1 MRRALSSPDA
11 DTDPHRLCGRAN
23 VRRGRF
29 HPRRAGRERRG
40 RQAGCQDRQDRYQGI
55 FHQLTSNYG
64 GIAQGVY
71 LISAR
76 RVEVKRGLTLAALW
90 AAPLVSLSQAASWEP
105 PSESLRVPSI
115 AVVSAAV
122 QPAAG
127 QAFR

>member
-55 FHQLTSNYG
+55 LHQLTMITAES
-64 GIAQGVY
+64 
-71 LISAR
+71 L
-76 RVEVKRGLTLAALW
+76 RVFTESLEGRRGLTLAAL
-90 AAPLVSLSQAASWEP
+90 APVSLVSMSQAASSEP
-105 PSESLRVPSI
+105 PSESLLVPSI